1 MCGISGYYSKSSS
14 INEDTINKM
23 NLAISHRGPDS
34 SGVWLDK
41 KCGIV
46 FGHQRLSII
55 DLSGAGK
62 QPMVSNSGR
71 FILTY
76 NGEIYNHLEIRAEL
90 EKNKSARI

>member
-14 INEDTINKM
+14 INQGIINKM

-41 KCGIV
+41 KYGIV
-46 FGHQRLSII
+46 LGHQRLSII

-62 QPMVSNSGR
+62 QPMASNSGR

-76 NGEIYNHLEIRAEL
+76 NGENL
-90 EKNKSARI
+90 